1 MALVDSGRGS
11 RSSHPAA
18 KLNPSRSR
26 WLALVTRAAL
36 VVGALVV
43 LASIGRF
50 AAAHAALA
58 ESRLDAGDLRSSSP
72 VAEPLDASPPPPS
85 TPPPSPPATPTS
97 GPARATPDDPV
108 YLNYASAEQLMR
120 LPGVGAKR
128 AEGIIAL
135 RARIGRFQRVEDLL
149 RVKGIGRA
157 TIKKLRPLIRLGQP
171 EAGI

>member
-1 MALVDSGRGS
+1 MALVDSGRS
-11 RSSHPAA
+11 RSPRSA

-26 WLALVTRAAL
+26 WFALATRVVLAA
-36 VVGALVV
+36 GALIL

-50 AAAHAALA
+50 AAAHAVAVA
-58 ESRLDAGDLRSSSP
+58 STVDAGELRSSLP
-72 VAEPLDASPPPPS
+72 VAEPLDASPPPAP
-85 TPPPSPPATPTS
+85 TPPPPPATPTS
-97 GPARATPDDPV
+97 GTARATPDDPV

-135 RARIGRFQRVEDLL
+135 RARLGRFQRVEDLL

-157 TIKKLRPLIRLGQP
+157 TIKKLRPLIRLDQP